1 MVRIDDDLIDEVMG
15 ELVKE
20 LTKMERSPYRRA
32 LQRILGF
39 RPTAEALQN
48 FANKSPDKWA
58 QAVTMLAGLA
68 GYEKGVNVTLT
79 VRPVHQMTDA
89 ELLEENRKLT
99 EELRAVGRGLGEGVG
114 EVVLLPGKVS
124 DGS

>member
-1 MVRIDDDLIDEVMG
+1 MRMVRIDEDINDEVMR

-20 LTKMERSPYRRA
+20 LTKTERAPFSRA

-39 RPTAEALQN
+39 RPTAEALQK
-48 FANKSPDKWA
+48 FADKSPDKWA

-89 ELLEENRKLT
+89 ELLAENKRLA
-99 EELRAVGRGLGEGVG
+99 EELRAVGRGLGEGV
-114 EVVLLPGKVS
+114 E
-124 DGS
+124 